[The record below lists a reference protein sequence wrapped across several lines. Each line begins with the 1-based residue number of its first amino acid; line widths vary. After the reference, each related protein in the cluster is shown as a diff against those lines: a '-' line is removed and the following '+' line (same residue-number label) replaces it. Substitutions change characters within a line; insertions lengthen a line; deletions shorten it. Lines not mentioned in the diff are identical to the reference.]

1 MPDNFGYQGFRSWGM
16 MTQPT
21 LKPGETTGT
30 RASKFADV
38 GHGVVY
44 KAGVV
49 PENAVGRDCIVVR
62 RQLDS
67 THHGVSGNVY
77 VVASSPVIL
86 MAYRFS
92 AEADGGG
99 LQGKAA
105 GDDYMQ
111 RFKSL

>member
-1 MPDNFGYQGFRSWGM
+1 MVGLFRG
-16 MTQPT
+16 
-21 LKPGETTGT
+21 
-30 RASKFADV
+30 ASTSLV
-38 GHGVVY
+38 REPQV
-44 KAGVV
+44 GVV